1 MSVTTLS
8 RLSPY
13 NIPDDLARV
22 DLYREIR
29 AGADNW
35 REYEIQLDEVLM
47 PELVAYR
54 FYGADLFKWVVL
66 VAAGLDDMREPLEVG
81 TRIKLP
87 PAIWIRERI
96 KFYCGDYE
104 QREEEDY

>member
-13 NIPDDLARV
+13 NIADDLARV

-29 AGADNW
+29 TGADNW
-35 REYEIQLDEVLM
+35 REYEVQLDEVLM
-47 PELVAYR
+47 PELIALR
-54 FYGADLFKWVVL
+54 FYGTDLLKWVVL
-66 VAAGLDDMREPLEVG
+66 VAAGLDDMREAMEAGALL
-81 TRIKLP
+81 KLP
-87 PAIWIRERI
+87 STIWIRDRI

-104 QREEEDY
+104 QQPEEDY